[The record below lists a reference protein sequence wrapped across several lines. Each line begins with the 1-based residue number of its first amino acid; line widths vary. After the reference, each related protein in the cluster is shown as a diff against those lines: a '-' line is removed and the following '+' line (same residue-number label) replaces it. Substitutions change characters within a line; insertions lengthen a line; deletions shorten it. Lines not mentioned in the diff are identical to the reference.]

1 MDKEKKT
8 KLFLTMLISIIA
20 LLVVG
25 IVYQFVCIKKMQRD
39 IDSIKNS
46 ASQIV
51 CEYENNPQTFT
62 LQY

>member
-62 LQY
+62 LKY